1 MSSKQPPT
9 FDPERDSYENWKH
22 DIEVWRLFAD
32 EKVMKGPAVYLSLQG
47 DARSAVRHLKPAD
60 LARDNGVDLITEEL
74 DKVYIKD
81 ETARTFQAI
90 KNVIEFRR
98 EAGQN
103 FPKFLVEFQS
113 RFREFEAFKITVP
126 DSLKAYFL
134 IKAANLN
141 DEHER
146 LVRATAKMEFE
157 DMKQQLQ
164 KVFGQYCD
172 KEEIQEGALPIKEEC
187 LYGAYGQQKT
197 FRGGYDRRNKDRKS
211 QYSRYERPQE
221 QIWKNDRQQRQTQK
235 IKDNPTD
242 EDGNIMRCHECDSKK
257 HLVRQCPH
265 RKQEVKLITE

>member
-9 FDPERDSYENWKH
+9 FDPENDVYENWKS
-22 DIEVWRLFAD
+22 DIEVWQILVD
-32 EKVMKGPAVYLSLQG
+32 EKVKQGPAVYLSLQG

-60 LARDNGVDLITEEL
+60 LAKDDGVNLIVAEL

-103 FPKFLVEFQS
+103 FSKFIVEFQS
-113 RFREFEAFKITVP
+113 RFREFESYKIVVP

-141 DEHER
+141 EEHER
-146 LVRATAKMEFE
+146 LVRATAKMEFN
-157 DMKQQLQ
+157 DMKDQLQ

-172 KEEIQEGALPIKEEC
+172 KEEVLEGALPIKEEC
-187 LYGAYGQQKT
+187 LYGAYGHQSKS
-197 FRGGYDRRNKDRKS
+197 FRGYNNFNKRFKDRKG
-211 QYSRYERPQE
+211 QNWKYERPLDSN
-221 QIWKNDRQQRQTQK
+221 WKYDHAQKQTPRS
-235 IKDNPTD
+235 KDNPRD
-242 EDGNIMRCHECDSKK
+242 EDGNIMRCHECDLKK
-257 HLVRQCPH
+257 H
-265 RKQEVKLITE
+265 